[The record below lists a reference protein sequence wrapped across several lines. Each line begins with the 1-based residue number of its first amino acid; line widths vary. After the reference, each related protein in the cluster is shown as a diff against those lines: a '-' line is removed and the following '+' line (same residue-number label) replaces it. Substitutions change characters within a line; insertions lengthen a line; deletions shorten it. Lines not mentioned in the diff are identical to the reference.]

1 MSNEVPEKQ
10 PCDTAE
16 HDPTSVAVDGDD
28 DNSDASNS
36 ALAKGLSTI
45 ISSIIRE
52 FDDSAAATSRSQ
64 DQLSSTLDRLT
75 GELDKLLED
84 APLPFIMQHAAR
96 ISGVRKRITSLNSLL
111 KSIQRRL
118 DNIDHTLSAGLIHGN
133 ASSSLSLSI
142 YIYGSRGN
150 ILWWTKCFKR
160 SQQGMVGETMRT
172 ITVFIDEFMIKIL
185 EKIQI
190 AFSVPVKSPFDCKH
204 L

>member
-1 MSNEVPEKQ
+1 MSNEAPEKP
-10 PCDTAE
+10 PCNTPE
-16 HDPTSVAVDGDD
+16 HDSASTAVDGDGVK
-28 DNSDASNS
+28 DNNDTSNS

-64 DQLSSTLDRLT
+64 NQLSSTLDRLT

-118 DNIDHTLSAGLIHGN
+118 DSIDHTLSAGLRHEQSTGDGGRDYEN
-133 ASSSLSLSI
+133 HKSSL
-142 YIYGSRGN
+142 
-150 ILWWTKCFKR
+150 
-160 SQQGMVGETMRT
+160 
-172 ITVFIDEFMIKIL
+172 
-185 EKIQI
+185 
-190 AFSVPVKSPFDCKH
+190 KSS
-204 L
+204 